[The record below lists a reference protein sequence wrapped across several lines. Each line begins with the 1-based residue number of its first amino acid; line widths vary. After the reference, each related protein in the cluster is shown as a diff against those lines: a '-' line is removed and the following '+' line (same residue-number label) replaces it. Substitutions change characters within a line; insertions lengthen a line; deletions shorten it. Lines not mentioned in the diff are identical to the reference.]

1 MKICEKC
8 TRPLKEDNFYTYR
21 NGEKTELCKNC
32 LTMHINNFDPE
43 TYVWLLEKMD
53 VPYAP
58 WEWESLLEKAYAK
71 NPDGLTGTSVF
82 GKYLSKMKLNQWKDK
97 RWADT
102 EAVQAKHAK
111 EMELLKEAQ
120 AEGQAML
127 QEQLEQGVIT
137 EAQFKTMTKA
147 KEQEK
152 ARPLMSQVANAF
164 PSMFDETSF
173 MDEEA
178 IPDPGENLTMEDK
191 LALAIKWGRLYK
203 PSEWVELE
211 RTYEEM
217 VNSFDIQDPD
227 TINTLIL
234 LCKTNLKMNQAI
246 DSGDFDG
253 YQKLS
258 RVYDAMRKSA
268 HFTAAQNKEDK
279 GDAIDSIG
287 KLINICENEG
297 FIPRYVTDV
306 PQDKVDLTLRDMN
319 EYLRKLVTQD
329 LGFGQQIE
337 DSIKKIQLSKEYDEA
352 VAAAGENE
360 EEYYD
365 SIEDPDIQE
374 YYENIAEEAEQ
385 DALMLES
392 DSRSDNKWLQQT

>member
-102 EAVQAKHAK
+102 EAVQAKHEK

-127 QEQLEQGVIT
+127 QEQLEQGIIT
-137 EAQFKTMTKA
+137 EVQFKTMTKA

-152 ARPLMSQVANAF
+152 ARPLMSQVTNAF
-164 PSMFDETSF
+164 PSMFDEASF
-173 MDEEA
+173 MDEDA

-352 VAAAGENE
+352 VVAAGENE

-385 DALMLES
+385 DALMLEAE
-392 DSRSDNKWLQQT
+392 SRGDNKWLQQT

>member
-152 ARPLMSQVANAF
+152 ARPLMSQVTNAF
-164 PSMFDETSF
+164 PSMFDEASF
-173 MDEEA
+173 MDEDA

-360 EEYYD
+360 DEYYD

-392 DSRSDNKWLQQT
+392 DSRGDNKWLQQT